1 MGLGKYTF
9 AYRYRAG
16 LTFVNKY
23 YKYLP
28 ALTQTVFVTL
38 FSLLLATACSSP
50 ATVKWD
56 ESGNRWVRTKSFS
69 TGEVEFTT
77 PAEMTPEQKNP
88 VNPLRRSPY
97 LIEELSK
104 IPQPSPREEV
114 LEGQEE
120 YYLGYHDI
128 LRITV
133 FGRQDAIKGTSDI
146 TRDAEIRNDGM
157 ISYPLI
163 GDIKAAGLTIPQ
175 LQRNIVER
183 LKEYIVSPKVDI
195 QIVKYASRDVSILG
209 EVENPHVIYL
219 RGRTTLLEAIAK
231 AGGLTDKAN
240 LKGSYIIR
248 KNKIIPIDLYA
259 LMTEGDLRYNIEVK
273 RKDIIYIPNVQDQRV
288 YVIGEVRK
296 PTIVPFAGKILRVAE
311 AIASAGDF
319 ELSAKKSNIKI
330 IRGGL
335 EKPTIITVDFNKI
348 TKGDLGENIALYSE
362 DIVYVPASL
371 VGEWNKILDQITPS
385 LQTLM
390 FGATVKSL
398 TE

>member
-1 MGLGKYTF
+1 MSV
-9 AYRYRAG
+9 
-16 LTFVNKY
+16 LT
-23 YKYLP
+23 
-28 ALTQTVFVTL
+28 
-38 FSLLLATACSSP
+38 TACSPPVS
-50 ATVKWD
+50 VKWD
-56 ESGNRWVRTKSFS
+56 ESTNRWIGGDSS
-69 TGEVEFTT
+69 GTGAIAYTT
-77 PAEMTPEQKNP
+77 PAEMTPEQKKP
-88 VNPLRRSPY
+88 VNPLQRSPY

-104 IPQPSPREEV
+104 IPSLSPKEEV

-133 FGRQDAIKGTSDI
+133 FGRQDAVKGSSDI
-146 TRDAEIRNDGM
+146 TRETEIRNDGM

-183 LKEYIVSPKVDI
+183 LKEYIVAPKVDI
-195 QIVKYASRDVSILG
+195 QIIKYASRDVSILG

-231 AGGLTDKAN
+231 AGGLTEKAN
-240 LKGSYIIR
+240 LKGAYIIR
-248 KNKIIPIDLYA
+248 KNRIIPIDLYA
-259 LMTEGDLRYNIEVK
+259 LMTEGDLRYNIEVR

-288 YVIGEVRK
+288 YVIGEVKR

-319 ELSAKKSNIKI
+319 EISAKKSNIKI

-371 VGEWNKILDQITPS
+371 IGEWNKILDQITPS

-398 TE
+398 SDR